1 MYQADT
7 GTDNQSLNC
16 AGSAR
21 TLRICVVSSGTGLCR
36 GLGVPAV
43 CEMQFFLVDTPS
55 FDVMTVLRA
64 IYEYA
69 GRHFNKYEISEKSI
83 DMEIDLQ
90 HWHFC
95 YL

>member
-1 MYQADT
+1 MDQADT
-7 GTDNQSLNC
+7 GTDNQPLNC
-16 AGSAR
+16 AGSSR
-21 TLRICVVSSGTGLCR
+21 TLRICVVSSGTGLCC

-43 CEMQFFLVDTPS
+43 CEMQFCLVDTPS

-69 GRHFNKYEISEKSI
+69 DRHFDKYEISEKSI